1 MYAGLEGR
9 RSDMKFE
16 DNLPDIVRG
25 GVLPPKIEEEQ
36 RNREKAEKREKINL
50 MVSIIAEVASV
61 ISAIAA
67 VLVYL
72 S

>member
-1 MYAGLEGR
+1 
-9 RSDMKFE
+9 MKFE
-16 DNLPDIVRG
+16 DNLPDIVSDRI
-25 GVLPPKIEEEQ
+25 VPPKIEAELW
-36 RNREKAEKREKINL
+36 NCEKAEKQEKINL
-50 MVSIIAEVASV
+50 TVSIIAAIASV

>member
-1 MYAGLEGR
+1 
-9 RSDMKFE
+9 MKFE
-16 DNLPDIVRG
+16 DNLPDIVSGRI
-25 GVLPPKIEEEQ
+25 VPPKIEEEL
-36 RNREKAEKREKINL
+36 RNRERAGKREKINL
-50 MVSIIAEVASV
+50 TVSIIAAIASV